1 MRVIAGSAG
10 GVRLAVPKRGVR
22 PTMDRV
28 KAAIFSSLGDAI
40 IGAPVLDLFAG
51 SGALGNEALSRGA
64 ASAIFVEDDRQSAE
78 AIEKNLAQTK
88 LKGRVRHQNAF
99 DFVRQRS
106 NAEKFQIIFADPP
119 YEKTHRGERHFRFGE
134 EAHRNSPSHEVL
146 ARSSAENLRLNRS
159 AVSGADPQLM
169 IRFIYNL
176 FWPLGLLIFLPGYF
190 AKMIRRGGY
199 REKFG
204 QRLGIYDGEVR
215 NRLSNRRP
223 TWLHA
228 VSVGEVNIALKLAS
242 ALRALEPDLHCVL
255 TTTTTTGFALARKTA
270 PRWIE
275 VMYTPLD
282 YWPIMR
288 HAFSVIFAA
297 RIVLIEAEVWP
308 NLAAAG
314 YARRI
319 PLALV
324 NARLSPRS
332 ERRYRRFRVFVA
344 PTFRLLDLVCVP
356 ERRDVERWAALGVPR
371 NRMHVTGSI
380 KFDADVQAQSHTT
393 AVSVPALPKL
403 NEGGSDA
410 FSPDSLVLF
419 GGSTHRGEE
428 EILVR
433 VFLRLREQF
442 PSLRLFIAPR
452 HVERLQEIRAHLGAL
467 PLRVTLASE
476 ALTCG
481 AADADCMLLD
491 TTGELQHWY
500 GIATVVFI
508 GKSLTAHG
516 GQNPVEPILAGK
528 PVVFGPHME
537 NFATL
542 AKRLLSKNGAIQVA
556 DSNSLE
562 SALAELLR
570 DSKARQRLVLNAH
583 EVLSEHRGATA
594 REAALI
600 HELCSDPGNNKL

>member
-1 MRVIAGSAG
+1 V
-10 GVRLAVPKRGVR
+10 
-22 PTMDRV
+22 
-28 KAAIFSSLGDAI
+28 
-40 IGAPVLDLFAG
+40 
-51 SGALGNEALSRGA
+51 
-64 ASAIFVEDDRQSAE
+64 
-78 AIEKNLAQTK
+78 
-88 LKGRVRHQNAF
+88 
-99 DFVRQRS
+99 
-106 NAEKFQIIFADPP
+106 
-119 YEKTHRGERHFRFGE
+119 
-134 EAHRNSPSHEVL
+134 
-146 ARSSAENLRLNRS
+146 
-159 AVSGADPQLM
+159 

-204 QRLGIYDGEVR
+204 QRVGIYDGQVR
-215 NRLSNRRP
+215 KRLSNQRS

-228 VSVGEVNIALKLAS
+228 VSVGEVNIALRLTNG
-242 ALRALEPDLHCVL
+242 LRALEPNVHCVV

-270 PRWIE
+270 PPWVE

-288 HAFSVIFAA
+288 RAYSVIRPA

-308 NLAAAG
+308 NLAAAAH
-314 YARRI
+314 ARQI

-332 ERRYRRFRVFVA
+332 ERRYLRFRFFVA
-344 PTFRLLDLVCVP
+344 PTFRLVDLVCVP
-356 ERRDVERWAALGVPR
+356 EQRDVERWTALGVPR
-371 NRMHVTGSI
+371 NRIHVTGNI
-380 KFDADVQAQSHTT
+380 KFDPDVQTQSHTL
-393 AVSVPALPKL
+393 AGSVP
-403 NEGGSDA
+403 GV

-419 GGSTHRGEE
+419 GGSTHHGEE

-452 HVERLQEIRAHLGAL
+452 HVERIQEIRAQLRAL
-467 PLRVTLASE
+467 PLRLTLASE
-476 ALTCG
+476 TIADG

-491 TTGELQHWY
+491 TTGELQRWY
-500 GIATVVFI
+500 GIATVVFM

-516 GQNPVEPILAGK
+516 GQNPVEPIFAGK

-542 AKRLLSKNGAIQVA
+542 AKALV
-556 DSNSLE
+556 SNSAAMQVNDTDSLE
-562 SALAELLR
+562 CTVAELLR
-570 DSKARQRLVLNAH
+570 DSRVRKRLVQNARAA
-583 EVLSEHRGATA
+583 LSEHQGATA
-594 REAALI
+594 RTATLI
-600 HELCSDPGNNKL
+600 HELGSRH

>member
-1 MRVIAGSAG
+1 
-10 GVRLAVPKRGVR
+10 
-22 PTMDRV
+22 
-28 KAAIFSSLGDAI
+28 
-40 IGAPVLDLFAG
+40 
-51 SGALGNEALSRGA
+51 
-64 ASAIFVEDDRQSAE
+64 
-78 AIEKNLAQTK
+78 
-88 LKGRVRHQNAF
+88 
-99 DFVRQRS
+99 
-106 NAEKFQIIFADPP
+106 
-119 YEKTHRGERHFRFGE
+119 
-134 EAHRNSPSHEVL
+134 
-146 ARSSAENLRLNRS
+146 
-159 AVSGADPQLM
+159 M

-215 NRLSNRRP
+215 NRLSNQRL

-228 VSVGEVNIALKLAS
+228 VSVGEVNIALKLVN
-242 ALRALEPDLHCVL
+242 ALRALEPNLRCVL

-270 PRWIE
+270 PPWIE

-288 HAFSVIFAA
+288 RAFSVIRPT
-297 RIVLIEAEVWP
+297 RIVLVEAEVWP
-308 NLAAAG
+308 NLAAAAH
-314 YARRI
+314 ARRI
-319 PLALV
+319 PVALV

-332 ERRYRRFRVFVA
+332 ERRYRRFRFFVA

-356 ERRDVERWAALGVPR
+356 ERRDIERWAALGVPQ
-371 NRMHVTGSI
+371 NRIHLTGSI
-380 KFDADVQAQSHTT
+380 KFDPDVQTE
-393 AVSVPALPKL
+393 SVPVAASLW
-403 NEGGSDA
+403 DA
-410 FSPDSLVLF
+410 SAETREALVLF

-428 EILVR
+428 EILAR

-452 HVERLQEIRAHLGAL
+452 HVERLEEIRSQFGAL
-467 PLRVTLASE
+467 PLRVTLTSE

-491 TTGELQHWY
+491 TTGELQRWY

-542 AKRLLSKNGAIQVA
+542 ATTLVSNNAAMQVS
-556 DSNSLE
+556 DSDSLE
-562 SALAELLR
+562 RTFSELLR
-570 DSKARQRLVLNAH
+570 DGEARNRVVQNAH
-583 EVLSEHRGATA
+583 AVLSEHKGGTA
-594 REAALI
+594 RTA
-600 HELCSDPGNNKL
+600 ELVHRLGPKR